1 MNTAKTNELFD
12 TLRAACAR
20 QFRFNPRRITAEMR
34 YIGKEGHGKDIVH
47 IFRDANTHSQIVLK
61 NTFATLRETHDEHPH
76 WSDAEKNHYQ
86 CSDTEMDAEIAAKQA
101 QLEYTHQCAL
111 YLDHRAQLLTHY
123 KNSPSYQSGSCHP
136 REAAQ
141 ALIVAL
147 METNDSRLVEF
158 TEQMKSNDVK
168 HLAQLLIAPCH
179 LDFASNS
186 PATQ

>member
-1 MNTAKTNELFD
+1 MSTAKTHEFFD

-34 YIGKEGHGKDIVH
+34 YVGKEGHGKDIVH

-76 WSDAEKNHYQ
+76 WSETEKAHYQ
-86 CSDTEMDAEIAAKQA
+86 CSDADIDAEMAAKQA
-101 QLEYTHQCAL
+101 TLDYTHHCAL

-123 KNSPSYQSGSCHP
+123 KDSPSYQQGSSNP

-141 ALIVAL
+141 VLIVAL
-147 METNDSRLVEF
+147 MASQDPRLLEF
-158 TEQMKSNDVK
+158 SEHMKSNDVK
-168 HLAQLLIAPCH
+168 HLAHLLIAPCH
-179 LDFASNS
+179 LDFSESS
-186 PATQ
+186 PS